1 MGEDEIL
8 EEAVQLSEAVL
19 SEGRSYFENG
29 YSGELETYMIV
40 EDIRNRIEMATLDS
54 GEMVYPEDI
63 PGLEELGG
71 REAAEVLW
79 ENPFEPGDYK
89 KVFEEHG
96 VLEAED
102 GEVNYTRDAFAYFL
116 LFDEAKRLVEEDFS
130 QGTGGGEETMVEE
143 EPVPEAVEEEEVYQ
157 EEAEDPEGGQ
167 EESEVGVEDE
177 EPDESEDK
185 VEELERIWE
194 NVSSE

>member
-8 EEAVQLSEAVL
+8 EEAIELSEAVL

-71 REAAEVLW
+71 REAAEVLRKKSL
-79 ENPFEPGDYK
+79 EPGDYRE
-89 KVFEEHG
+89 VFKEQGIIE
-96 VLEAED
+96 VRD
-102 GEVNYTRDAFAYFL
+102 GEVNYTREAFAYFL
-116 LFDEAKRLVEEDFS
+116 LFDEAERLVEEDFS
-130 QGTGGGEETMVEE
+130 EGAGGE
-143 EPVPEAVEEEEVYQ
+143 
-157 EEAEDPEGGQ
+157 
-167 EESEVGVEDE
+167 VEDE
-177 EPDESEDK
+177 PLPEALGEEEAYNSEVEDSEGDQEEVEGNAKDEEPGESEDK
-185 VEELERIWE
+185 VEELERIWKD
-194 NVSSE
+194 VSSE